1 MSQAEMTK
9 LVRSEIVKWVKVVKD
24 AGAKVDN

>member
-9 LVRSEIVKWVKVVKD
+9 LVRSEITKWAKVVKD